1 MEAELLLRERYD
13 LSETEFVEIV
23 VWKVDPPVR
32 ASAHA
37 FKYRLAFVS
46 NDACVVRYDNE
57 AGKGDHKHADGH
69 ERPYQFVSVRRL
81 LRDFW
86 DDVVSWQEKY

>member
-13 LSETEFVEIV
+13 LSETEFVEMIV
-23 VWKVDPPVR
+23 WRVDPPVR
-32 ASAHA
+32 ASSHP
-37 FKYRLAFVS
+37 FKYRLAFIS
-46 NDACVVRYDNE
+46 NGACVVRYDNE
-57 AGKGDHKHADGH
+57 AGKGDHKHTDSH

-86 DDVVSWQEKY
+86 DDVVSWQEKH